1 MSFATDI
8 LWPVIQDMGTGLGSF
23 MGLNLTDVLRTPQ
36 DFSPQTAS
44 LMSTISVLVVQPVA
58 TTVLVVLFVMELWR
72 ISMRVEGDSESF
84 LKIAFFTLVKFALVK
99 WAFDNTATIMGG
111 LYQLFADMAVDANI
125 TVTQAA
131 AVDQTT
137 VTAFLDSVDRMDW
150 LGQTLLVVLM
160 LLAWLVNKG
169 AVIIALALVVMRFV
183 KLYIFT
189 AFAPM
194 PMAFFASQETRSF
207 AIGFLRN
214 FAATVLQA
222 LVLVLAFAIYHA
234 ISDGWAARAFE
245 DLDENAVAAALSIG
259 GNYIFMGVVLGMVM
273 FGSGRIANE
282 LLGN

>member
-8 LWPVIQDMGTGLGSF
+8 LWPVIQDMGRGLGSF
-23 MGLNLTDVLRTPQ
+23 MGLNLTDVLKSPQ
-36 DFSPQTAS
+36 EFSPETTS
-44 LMSTISVLVVQPVA
+44 LMGTISTLVVQPVA
-58 TTVLVVLFVMELWR
+58 ITVLVVLFVMELWR

-99 WAFDNTATIMGG
+99 WAFDNTATIMNG
-111 LYQLFADMAVDANI
+111 LYQVFAGMAVEANI
-125 TVTQAA
+125 TVSQSPV
-131 AVDQTT
+131 VDQAT

-150 LGQTLLVVLM
+150 LGQTLMVVLM
-160 LLAWLVNKG
+160 LIAWLVNKG
-169 AVIIALALVVMRFV
+169 AVIMALALVVMRFV

-194 PMAFFASQETRSF
+194 PLAFFASQETRSF

-222 LVLVLAFAIYHA
+222 LVLVLAFAVYQA
-234 ISDGWAARAFE
+234 ISAGWAARAFD
-245 DLDENAVAAALSIG
+245 DLDENAVMAALSIG